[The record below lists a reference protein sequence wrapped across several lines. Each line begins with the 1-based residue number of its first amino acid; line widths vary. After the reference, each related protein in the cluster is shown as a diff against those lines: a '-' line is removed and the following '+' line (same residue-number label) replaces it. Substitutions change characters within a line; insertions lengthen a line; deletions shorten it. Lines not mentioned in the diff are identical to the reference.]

1 MLTGRGDR
9 ARETTFIYFRS
20 FKLSAASSAALGRR
34 EKKERSEAQMANDW
48 AGTGELGMGN
58 NAQDSVAQSQ
68 MGKILI
74 ASFIRLYGLMLDLLI
89 L

>member
-1 MLTGRGDR
+1 
-9 ARETTFIYFRS
+9 
-20 FKLSAASSAALGRR
+20 
-34 EKKERSEAQMANDW
+34 
-48 AGTGELGMGN
+48 MGN